1 MRAISTLGGVVG
13 VLAMLPM
20 SAWCV
25 SNAVVSS
32 AYRISSSAA
41 GNSYAPAI
49 ALDGNRVAF
58 LSHAA
63 NLVTNEDLGPHLNLF
78 AREVFSSNPA
88 ILISVSTN
96 GRGANASVTR
106 HFISSIGVI
115 VFETAASNL
124 TRNDTNGVSDV
135 FLRHFQNTN
144 RLISINAAG
153 TGPGNGRSFNPM
165 VSRYGERVVFESEAS
180 DLVPND
186 TNGVA
191 DIFVW
196 DMFSGKTK
204 LVSINAAGDGPGNA
218 RSYSPSIVE
227 YGEHVAFVSLATNLV
242 SGVTNSLG
250 EVYVRDLLNNTT
262 RWAMAGFTSNS
273 LPCLRQVCPGLPDG
287 YAPSDPVT
295 VQGGGAVVFKLGNHS
310 VVRFE
315 FSSFGT
321 ITNER
326 VHTLDLEQGEILAPW
341 PLMPAA
347 YTAGLVGYVVGRT
360 NAAGA
365 ITNSW
370 LRRINFNQPVET
382 VSPAGQTTYV
392 YTAQNVVSGPA
403 VNGNVFGPSMSSD
416 GVRFVFA
423 SDSSRLLQTPTDGST
438 QVYYHEMGAPYSVLV
453 SAGAN
458 GAPGPDLSGVIPST
472 TRWGRSIVWDTPDST
487 LVLDDL
493 NRAYDVVRRDLD
505 QNSTM
510 LISVRHPARPATTS
524 LSASRLGP
532 GGLSGNGRVVAF
544 SALDGT
550 FIANDTNRW
559 KDAFVFNLLS
569 GTRTRLAVSPAN
581 VEAYPPAL
589 SADGRFAVFEQAFL
603 TQFIVPVTQ
612 CFRADQLTNTVV
624 SVAQSLSGATVPAG
638 NPSMTPDGSIVAFQS
653 QEPATNLRPFGPND
667 SNAAA
672 DIFVRDFTTN
682 VPANN
687 VFVASIARTHITT
700 GDRES
705 RMPVVS
711 PDGRWVAFVSLAGDL
726 TFDSYPV
733 VRHQVFAHDRMSGT
747 VKLLSYTPSAFTSN
761 SMALSIVATN
771 PVFSADSHFVFFT
784 VNSNTSANSINNM
797 AIVRHDLRN
806 DPVIT
811 ITNVPIGGTT
821 IPRTNLTRLTNVM
834 VCTGCANPSVSA
846 DGRLVAYELGA
857 GSTTNVVVKDLET
870 GTTAYVGLYGNLP
883 GRAHRPLLSLDG
895 RYVVFT
901 TTGTGPFPDTNNAAD
916 IFVHDRLRGLT
927 HVVSRSLRPT
937 GPLTGAPPVTGNR
950 GSFDPV
956 MSYDGQTVAFHSF
969 ASDLVAGDYNDT
981 RDVFVLRLGGGDSD
995 RDGLD
1000 DDWEGTY
1007 FSTLSLGG
1015 DDDPDGDG
1023 ANNRAEFM
1031 AGTDP
1036 TNEGSVFQVL
1046 MLTLAANW
1054 SSPTPRATITVFWSA
1069 VPGRS
1074 YRIQAKESADAGW
1087 TNIPGE
1093 VLAFTP
1099 SASKT
1104 FSIAFPPSQ
1113 GFFRA
1118 VSGP

>member
-1 MRAISTLGGVVG
+1 MRAIFTLGGMVR
-13 VLAMLPM
+13 VLVMMLPM

-25 SNAVVSS
+25 SNTVVSS

-49 ALDGNRVAF
+49 AWDGNRVAF

-63 NLVTNEDLGPHLNLF
+63 NLVTNEDVGPHLNLF
-78 AREVFSSNPA
+78 ARDFFSSNPA
-88 ILISVSTN
+88 TLISVSTN
-96 GRGANASVTR
+96 GRGANASVTH
-106 HFISSIGVI
+106 HFISSIGSI

-135 FLRHFQNTN
+135 FLRDFYDTN

-196 DMFSGKTK
+196 DRFSGKTK

-218 RSYSPSIVE
+218 RSHSPSIVE

-262 RWAMAGFTSNS
+262 RWAMAGLISNS
-273 LPCLRQVCPGLPDG
+273 PACLRQSCPDLPDG
-287 YAPSDPVT
+287 YAPSDPVA

-326 VHTLDLEQGEILAPW
+326 VHTLAVDQGETLTPG
-341 PLMPAA
+341 PLLVSP

-392 YTAQNVVSGPA
+392 YTAENVVSGPP
-403 VNGNVFGPSMSSD
+403 VNGNVFGPSMTSD

-423 SDSSRLLQTPTDGST
+423 SDSTRLLASPTDGST

-453 SAGAN
+453 SARIN
-458 GAPGPDLSGVIPST
+458 GALGPDLNGVIPST
-472 TRWGRSIVWDTPDST
+472 TRWGRRIVWDTPDSA
-487 LVLDDL
+487 VDDL
-493 NRAYDVVRRDLD
+493 NGTYDVVGRDLD
-505 QNSTM
+505 QNFTT
-510 LISVRHPARPATTS
+510 LISARHSARPATTS

-559 KDAFVFNLLS
+559 KDAFVFNLFS
-569 GTRTRLAVSPAN
+569 GARTRLAVSPAN

-612 CFRADQLTNTVV
+612 CFRADQLSNTVV

-667 SNAAA
+667 PNGAT
-672 DIFVRDFTTN
+672 DIFVRDFSTN
-682 VPANN
+682 MPANN
-687 VFVASIARTHITT
+687 VFVASIARTHVTT
-700 GDRES
+700 GSGES

-711 PDGRWVAFVSLAGDL
+711 PDGRWVAFLSLAGDL

-733 VRHQVFAHDRMSGT
+733 VRHQAFAHDRMSGT
-747 VKLLSYTPSAFTSN
+747 VKLLSYTPSAFNSN
-761 SMALSIVATN
+761 STALSVVATN
-771 PVFSADSHFVFFT
+771 PVFSADSRFVFFT
-784 VNSNTSANSINNM
+784 VNSNTAVNSVSNM
-797 AIVRHDLRN
+797 AIFRHDLRN

-811 ITNVPIGGTT
+811 ITNVPVGGTT
-821 IPRTNLTRLTNVM
+821 IPRTNLTRLTNVL
-834 VCTGCANPSVSA
+834 VCAGCANPSPSA

-857 GSTTNVVVKDLET
+857 GSTTNVALKDLET
-870 GTTAYVGLYGNLP
+870 GTAVYVSVHGNQP

-901 TTGTGPFPDTNNAAD
+901 TTATAGAFVDTNNAAD
-916 IFVHDRLRGLT
+916 VFVHDRRLGT
-927 HVVSRSLRPT
+927 HVVSRSLRPA
-937 GPLTGAPPVTGNR
+937 GPLTGNR
-950 GSFDPV
+950 ASSDPV
-956 MSYDGQTVAFHSF
+956 MSYDGRTVAFHSF

-981 RDVFVLRLGGGDSD
+981 RDVFVLRLGSGDSD
-995 RDGLD
+995 RDGMD
-1000 DDWEGTY
+1000 DDWELTY
-1007 FSTLSLGG
+1007 FSSLAFGG
-1015 DDDPDGDG
+1015 NDDVDGDG
-1023 ANNRAEFM
+1023 ANNRAEFL

-1054 SSPTPRATITVFWSA
+1054 SAPAPHATITVFWSA
-1069 VPGRS
+1069 VPGRG
-1074 YRIQAKESADAGW
+1074 YRVQAKASVDAPW
-1087 TNIPGE
+1087 TNVPGD
-1093 VLAFTP
+1093 VWAFTP

-1104 FSIAFPPSQ
+1104 FEIAFPPSQ

-1118 VSGP
+1118 VSDP

>member
-1 MRAISTLGGVVG
+1 MRAIPILGGVVC
-13 VLAMLPM
+13 VMMLPL

-25 SNAVVSS
+25 SNTVVSS
-32 AYRISSSAA
+32 AYRISSTAA

-49 ALDGNRVAF
+49 AWDGNRVAF

-63 NLVTNEDLGPHLNLF
+63 NLATNEDVGPHLNLF
-78 AREVFSSNPA
+78 ARDFFSSNPA
-88 ILISVSTN
+88 TLISVSTN

-106 HFISSIGVI
+106 HFISSIGSI

-135 FLRHFQNTN
+135 FLRDFYDTN

-196 DMFSGKTK
+196 DRFSGKTK
-204 LVSINAAGDGPGNA
+204 LVSINTAGDGPGNA
-218 RSYSPSIVE
+218 RSYSLNIDE
-227 YGEHVAFVSLATNLV
+227 YGERVAFVSLATNLV

-250 EVYVRDLLNNTT
+250 EVYVRDLINNTT
-262 RWAMAGFTSNS
+262 RWAMAGLISNS
-273 LPCLRQVCPGLPDG
+273 PACLRQSCPDLPDG

-295 VQGGGAVVFKLGNHS
+295 VQGGGAVVFKLRNHS

-315 FSSFGT
+315 FSFFGT
-321 ITNER
+321 ITNEQ
-326 VHTLDLEQGEILAPW
+326 VHTLALDQGEILAPW
-341 PLMPAA
+341 PLMP
-347 YTAGLVGYVVGRT
+347 GSNGRLVGCVVGRT
-360 NAAGA
+360 NAAGV

-370 LRRINFNQPVET
+370 LRRIKFYDPVET
-382 VSPAGQTTYV
+382 ISPAGQTSYV
-392 YTAQNVVSGPA
+392 YTAENVVSGPP
-403 VNGNVFGPSMSSD
+403 VNGNVFGPSMTSD

-423 SDSSRLLQTPTDGST
+423 SDSTRLLPSPTGGAT

-453 SAGAN
+453 SAGIN
-458 GAPGPDLSGVIPST
+458 GALGPDLNGVIPSA
-472 TRWGRSIVWDTPDST
+472 TRWGRRIVWDTPDSA
-487 LVLDDL
+487 VVPDDL
-493 NRAYDVVRRDLD
+493 NGTYDVVGRDLD
-505 QNSTM
+505 QNSKT
-510 LISVRHPARPATTS
+510 LISARHPARPATTS

-559 KDAFVFNLLS
+559 KEAFAFNLFS
-569 GTRTRLAVSPAN
+569 GTRTRLLVSPAN

-612 CFRADQLTNTVV
+612 CFRADQLSNTVV

-667 SNAAA
+667 PNGAT
-672 DIFVRDFTTN
+672 DIFVRDFSTN

-687 VFVASIARTHITT
+687 VFVASIARTHVTT
-700 GDRES
+700 GSGES

-711 PDGRWVAFVSLAGDL
+711 TDGRWVAFHSLAKDL
-726 TFDSYPV
+726 TFDNYPSQQF
-733 VRHQVFAHDRMSGT
+733 QVFAHDRMSGT
-747 VKLLSYTPSAFTSN
+747 VKLLSYTPSAFNSN
-761 SMALSIVATN
+761 STALSVAATN
-771 PVFSADSHFVFFT
+771 PVFSADSRFVFFT
-784 VNSNTSANSINNM
+784 VNSNTAANSVSNM
-797 AIVRHDLRN
+797 AIFRHDLRN
-806 DPVIT
+806 DPIIT
-811 ITNVPIGGTT
+811 ITNVPVGGTT
-821 IPRTNLTRLTNVM
+821 IPRTNLTRLTNAL
-834 VCTGCANPSVSA
+834 VCTSCANPAVSA
-846 DGRLVAYELGA
+846 DGRVVAYELAA
-857 GSTTNVVVKDLET
+857 GGTTNVVVKDLET
-870 GTTAYVGLYGNLP
+870 GTTEYVSIHGNQP

-901 TTGTGPFPDTNNAAD
+901 TTAAGLFIDTNNAAD
-916 IFVHDRLRGLT
+916 IFVHDRRLGFT
-927 HVVSRSLRPT
+927 QVVSRSLRPA
-937 GPLTGAPPVTGNR
+937 GPLTGNR

-956 MSYDGQTVAFHSF
+956 MSYDGRTLAFHSF
-969 ASDLVAGDYNDT
+969 ASDLVAGDYNDA
-981 RDVFVLRLGGGDSD
+981 RDVFVLRLGSGDSD

-1015 DDDPDGDG
+1015 EDDPDGDG
-1023 ANNRAEFM
+1023 ANNRAEFL

-1036 TNEGSVFQVL
+1036 TNEGSAFQVL

-1054 SSPTPRATITVFWSA
+1054 SAPEPRATVTVFWSA
-1069 VPGRS
+1069 EPGRS
-1074 YRIQAKESADAGW
+1074 YRIQVKASADAGW
-1087 TNIPGE
+1087 TNVPGE

-1104 FSIAFPPSQ
+1104 FEIAFPPSQ

-1118 VSGP
+1118 VSDP